1 MHFPLS
7 KCVYIYAS
15 NGSLQDVGKVVPSSH
30 MKAFRIFGGNPCKAP
45 EMQSCQLFIRHF
57 DVDKQAGKDDQAQQ
71 SGHVNVWRRNEMK
84 RACKERDL
92 RLSPPKDKAD
102 ASPLKIAE

>member
-1 MHFPLS
+1 M
-7 KCVYIYAS
+7 
-15 NGSLQDVGKVVPSSH
+15 VPSSYV
-30 MKAFRIFGGNPCKAP
+30 KALLIFGGHPCKAP

-57 DVDKQAGKDDQAQQ
+57 NVDKQDGKDDQAEQ
-71 SGHVNVWRRNEMK
+71 SGHVNVWRKSEMM